1 MLREMG
7 KTGDSY
13 KFIHIFWS
21 FFCFAQ
27 KKRERKAKSAMA
39 WRRWIDTAQWNTLER
54 ASLGFCWVNE
64 IRRIARSVL
73 RSVTGPRSRKRWKKN
88 FSQELSHALHNW
100 TDTNSHP
107 RSEWALLAL
116 NIFRHYTHK
125 CCYHR
130 PRHHACC
137 RDVVTHTWE
146 LSARRDRGDEFMY
159 SAADAE
165 FSLFSVFFL
174 SLGLDTRECCV
185 HTDDDARRKTRGEK
199 AKKKKNIHKKSEEK
213 REIYGIK

>member
-1 MLREMG
+1 MKEMDRYG
-7 KTGDSY
+7 TVKHPWTRVAGFLLSEWNSKDSE
-13 KFIHIFWS
+13 KR
-21 FFCFAQ
+21 FA
-27 KKRERKAKSAMA
+27 KRNRTPK
-39 WRRWIDTAQWNTLER
+39 Q
-54 ASLGFCWVNE
+54 
-64 IRRIARSVL
+64 
-73 RSVTGPRSRKRWKKN
+73 KRWNKN
-88 FSQELSHALHNW
+88 FSQELSHALHDW
-100 TDTNSHP
+100 TDSISHP
-107 RSEWALLAL
+107 RSEWTLLAL

-165 FSLFSVFFL
+165 FSLFSVFF

-199 AKKKKNIHKKSEEK
+199 AKKKKTYTKRAKKNERYMALNNSTPQ
-213 REIYGIK
+213 